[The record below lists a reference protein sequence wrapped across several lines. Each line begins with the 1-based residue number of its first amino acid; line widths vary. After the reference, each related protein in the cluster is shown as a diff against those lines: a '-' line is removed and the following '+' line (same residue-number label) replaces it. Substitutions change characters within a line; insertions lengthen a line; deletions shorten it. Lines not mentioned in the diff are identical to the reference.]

1 MTDVTRAE
9 NQDIAQRLREAADL
23 LQAQG
28 ANPFRVGAYRK
39 AADEIEGLPGGL
51 RSIFDADGTAGLEA
65 LPHIGRGIASAI
77 AEMLATGGW
86 NQLDRMRGATEPEKL
101 FTAIPGV
108 GPELAERI
116 HDALGVDTLEALEI
130 ACHDGRLAEVPGV
143 GPRRAAAIRNSVS
156 AMLNRSRRRRPEVE
170 PAPAEEPP
178 AGLLLR
184 VDLDYRNRA
193 KQGKLETIAPRRFN
207 PTGEKWLPIMHETLD
222 GWHFTALYSNTAH
235 AHELGRVF
243 DWVVIYFHHDQQ
255 PEHQRTVVTETRG
268 PLRGQRV
275 VRGRER
281 ECDDWYATQSQR

>member
-1 MTDVTRAE
+1 MAESTRAE

-39 AADEIEGLPGGL
+39 AADELERLQRGL
-51 RSIFDADGTAGLEA
+51 REIFDAEGAAGLEA
-65 LPHIGRGIASAI
+65 LPHVGRGIASAI
-77 AEMLATGGW
+77 AELLVTGGW
-86 NQLDRMRGATEPEKL
+86 NQLNRMRGATEPEKL

-130 ACHDGRLAEVPGV
+130 ACHDGRLAGVPGV
-143 GPRRAAAIRNSVS
+143 GPRRAAAIRNSVT
-156 AMLNRSRRRRPEVE
+156 AMLNHTRRRGPEVE
-170 PAPAEEPP
+170 PAPAVEPP
-178 AGLLLR
+178 VGLLLR
-184 VDLDYRNRA
+184 VDLDYRTRA
-193 KQGKLETIAPRRFN
+193 KAGGLEKIAPRRFN
-207 PTGEKWLPIMHETLD
+207 PSGEKWLPIMHETLE

-243 DWVVIYFHHDQQ
+243 DWVVIYFHHDHQ

-281 ECDDWYATQSQR
+281 ECDDWYATHPQR